1 MVATNFLRNSL
12 EGLKVHVHINE
23 AVTVSTGV
31 VAVLHLIDFLW
42 YLLLLFNFNWLLQL
56 FFYHFL
62 ILLLKH
68 FVDFMAGIAFIFDG
82 TSSRASVHFLV
93 GYWLRGVEVEA
104 LVLEEVEIG
113 AQDAGDELV
122 LYI

>member
-1 MVATNFLRNSL
+1 
-12 EGLKVHVHINE
+12 
-23 AVTVSTGV
+23 VSTGV

-42 YLLLLFNFNWLLQL
+42 YLLLLFNFNWLLL

-68 FVDFMAGIAFIFDG
+68 FVDFMAGIAFIFDS

-104 LVLEEVEIG
+104 LVLKEVEIG
-113 AQDAGDELV
+113 ALDAGDELV

>member
-42 YLLLLFNFNWLLQL
+42 YLLLLFNFNWLLL
-56 FFYHFL
+56 FLYHLL

-68 FVDFMAGIAFIFDG
+68 FINFMGAGIAFIFDG
-82 TSSRASVHFLV
+82 TSARASVHFLV
-93 GYWLRGVEVEA
+93 DYWLRGVEVEA
-104 LVLEEVEIG
+104 LVLKEVEIG
-113 AQDAGDELV
+113 ALDAGDELV